1 MVIYLDSSAI
11 VKLVTGEAEATAL
24 RTYLADETER
34 SGPACSSSLAHTEV
48 RRAATHNAAPLSAA
62 AHVLDQ
68 LEIIDLDRTVLT
80 EAGILPGRVLRS
92 LDAIHVAVALRED
105 VDAFVTYDA
114 RQAEAAA
121 SCGLRV
127 VTPH

>member
-11 VKLVTGEAEATAL
+11 VKLVTGEAEAAAL

-62 AHVLDQ
+62 ARVLDQ

-80 EAGILPGRVLRS
+80 EAGLLPGHVLRS

-105 VDAFVTYDA
+105 VDAFVTYDT

-127 VTPH
+127 ITPR